1 MSNPFRSHGS
11 ARGFTLL
18 ELLVVSILISIM
30 LGLTIPR
37 VQGMLFNDPLKR
49 SARLL
54 SKAVVEAKQLA
65 LGSDHGAVL
74 LIDISSGRLA
84 LRSQKGEPSRKAT
97 GGSEPVRLKLAD
109 SVSIASVWSLSKGR
123 SRSGTVPVWVNRRG
137 MIEPLI
143 IELRSAD
150 RVMTLRASPFLADI
164 EIFDRVVSPPR
175 SLLAGAASIR

>member
-1 MSNPFRSHGS
+1 MINPNRPNGS
-11 ARGFTLL
+11 AHGFTLL

-54 SKAVVEAKQLA
+54 SKAVVEAKRLA
-65 LGSDHGAVL
+65 LGSDHGTVM

-84 LRSQKGEPSRKAT
+84 IRSQKGEPSRLAT
-97 GGSEPVRLKLAD
+97 GGSDPVRLELAD
-109 SVSIASVWSLSKGR
+109 SVSIASVWSLSKGS

-137 MIEPLI
+137 LIEPLI
-143 IELRSAD
+143 VELRSAD
-150 RVMTLRASPFLADI
+150 RIMTLSASPFLADV
-164 EIFDRVVSPPR
+164 EIFDRVVPPPG
-175 SLLAGAASIR
+175 LQLAGAAPIR